1 MSVEMT
7 ASYRATRRAYEL
19 GRLRVAVGRALW
31 VALPVA
37 GWAMLTSGRSALLVL
52 PLTFAAWVFAHFR
65 GDELLRG
72 SWYGLAG
79 GLVTS
84 LLPMSVLRP
93 CCDLNAA
100 PGAACCTMPGAC
112 LGAGALVGIVL
123 AAAVPLGK
131 TNWWQAACGIA
142 LGMASVAVVKCT
154 TLFAGEAAGL
164 VGGLAA
170 GVAVV
175 AVAKLALARRA
186 QPESR

>member
-19 GRLRVAVGRALW
+19 GRLRIALVRALW
-31 VALPVA
+31 VALPIA
-37 GWAMLTSGRSALLVL
+37 GLGLCTSGRSVLLVL
-52 PLTFAAWVFAHFR
+52 PLTLAVWVFTHFR

-72 SWYGLAG
+72 AWYGLAG
-79 GLVTS
+79 GLVTA

-93 CCDLNAA
+93 CCDMSAA

-112 LGAGALVGIVL
+112 LGAGALVGIML

-131 TNWWQAACGIA
+131 ASWWRTACGIA
-142 LGMASVAVVKCT
+142 LGMASVAIVKCA
-154 TLFAGEAAGL
+154 TLFAGEAVGL

-170 GVAVV
+170 GVFVV
-175 AVAKLALARRA
+175 AAAKVVLARRSR
-186 QPESR
+186 PEI